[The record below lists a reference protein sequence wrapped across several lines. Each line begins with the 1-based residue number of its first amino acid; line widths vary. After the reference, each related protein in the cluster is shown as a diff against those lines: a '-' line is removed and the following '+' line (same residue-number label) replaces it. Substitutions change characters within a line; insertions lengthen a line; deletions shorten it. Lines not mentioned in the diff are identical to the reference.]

1 MAPKRSSSGNPV
13 SDLIQSIGN
22 EEVTAKDVKK
32 QFEGRKWSRPEKVK
46 WLQAFTKDMDNIV
59 ADLRTRLKLKEG
71 ERDQRIDELVR
82 LVKNLPVLSSTIT
95 APMLGAYVFDIAVVC
110 KSVFETQQVRF
121 TRDSAA
127 RIAMEPLEEA
137 YQEAEKSA
145 LLDKREYLSSC
156 FVDVN
161 KLLGKKA
168 GDRMFL
174 VDGSADRQGKPGM
187 FTLWPWIH

>member
-1 MAPKRSSSGNPV
+1 MVTPREGEVAA
-13 SDLIQSIGN
+13 SIY
-22 EEVTAKDVKK
+22 E
-32 QFEGRKWSRPEKVK
+32 RH
-46 WLQAFTKDMDNIV
+46 DNVV

-82 LVKNLPVLSSTIT
+82 LVKNLPGLSCSTIT

-110 KSVFETQQVRF
+110 KSIFETQQVRF

-145 LLDKREYLSSC
+145 LVDKREYLSSC

-187 FTLWPWIH
+187 FTLWPWIHRCSRYKCGQSSKERGASPTIRISDRRIQ